1 MMNIEQVMFYV
12 LILVTFLAIL
22 TFMLGVKALLDS
34 RYVERRLSLVLD
46 QLKLS
51 PIASN
56 SKMLGR
62 RWNIVLESLS
72 RLSLPKDGWKDSNI
86 HLKFLRAGLRGA
98 IAPRVYF
105 SLKTF
110 LTIGVPFL
118 LALILWPYFHHLGFA
133 NFSFLLLALA
143 GLGYYLPEI
152 YLDIRTQ
159 KRLKDC
165 QHGLPDLIDL
175 LVICTESGLGLDAA
189 MNRVSKE
196 IVRTNPYLAEELY
209 LTNLEIRAGSGRNLA
224 LKNLALRVKLDSVHN
239 LVSMLVQADR
249 FGTSVSDSL
258 RVQAEMMR
266 IQRIQVAEE
275 IASKIPIKML
285 LPMIFCIFPALIIV
299 IIGPAIIQ
307 IRAVLL

>member
-1 MMNIEQVMFYV
+1 MNIDQIMFYA
-12 LILVTFLAIL
+12 LIIVTFLAVL
-22 TFMLGVKALLDS
+22 TFMMGVKSLLDK

-51 PIASN
+51 AFVSN

-62 RWNIVLESLS
+62 RWNVILDSLS
-72 RLSLPKDGWKDSNI
+72 RLSLPKDGWKDSSV
-86 HLKFLRAGLRGA
+86 HLKFLRAGLRGG

-105 SLKTF
+105 SLKTI
-110 LTIGVPFL
+110 LTLGVPSFL
-118 LALILWPYFHHLGFA
+118 GLILWPYTNQLGFA
-133 NFSFLLLALA
+133 QFSFLLLALA
-143 GLGYYLPEI
+143 GIGYYLPEI
-152 YLDIRTQ
+152 YLDARTK

-189 MNRVSKE
+189 LNRVSKE
-196 IVRTNPYLAEELY
+196 IARTNPYLAEELY
-209 LTNLEIRAGSGRNLA
+209 LTNLEIRAGSGRNAA
-224 LKNLALRVKLDSVHN
+224 LKNFALRVNLDSVHN

-266 IQRIQVAEE
+266 IQRMQVAEE
-275 IASKIPIKML
+275 IASKIPVKML
-285 LPMIFCIFPALIIV
+285 LPMIFCIFPSLIIV